1 MQDIAIHQA
10 LAARIEAV
18 APPTGY
24 TLRRCYATPPDSI
37 QAPCVV
43 LMPGA
48 DTISY
53 GAANRTTTL
62 TINAVLYLTDQ
73 VDTARRYEQLLTW
86 RAWMRDVVLGDTTL
100 GSNLVAQASV
110 DSTDIG
116 NDNYG
121 DQTYITITSLVSVA
135 VLEMVNVSA

>member
-1 MQDIAIHQA
+1 
-10 LAARIEAV
+10 
-18 APPTGY
+18 
-24 TLRRCYATPPDSI
+24 
-37 QAPCVV
+37 
-43 LMPGA
+43 MPGA

-73 VDTARRYEQLLTW
+73 IDTARRYEQLLTW

-116 NDNYG
+116 NDNYA
-121 DQTYITITSLVSVA
+121 DQTYITITAQVSVA